1 VNKLRA
7 AGLALLLISAVIMLQ
22 AQEAPAAAKAT
33 VVARPTGTPPTGL
46 DDPVWGK
53 AKDVAIA
60 FEGKEQ
66 FEGKKLTLTAKAL
79 YTADSIYFLLRW
91 PDAIQSMSKG
101 AWQFNGQGWTHLQ
114 GNEDRLAILF
124 EIDRIQNFATKG
136 CTVVCHSD
144 PHVPQKEWKFATAN
158 STERGDLWHWKAAR
172 SDPYGYADDSYLT
185 AADGPTGRKS
195 DAGAGGDKRNESEDK
210 TRPAFMPDP
219 ARKDRGAI
227 LLAEEA
233 TPIKDYSAFRTGD
246 VITYQMPLK
255 PAGSRADIAALSRH
269 TDGFWTLMLA
279 RKLETGNEDDVT
291 FNTKR
296 RYSFAMAIFDDSGDE
311 HSYDSEVL
319 TLEFGR

>member
-1 VNKLRA
+1 
-7 AGLALLLISAVIMLQ
+7 
-22 AQEAPAAAKAT
+22 
-33 VVARPTGTPPTGL
+33 
-46 DDPVWGK
+46 
-53 AKDVAIA
+53 
-60 FEGKEQ
+60 
-66 FEGKKLTLTAKAL
+66 
-79 YTADSIYFLLRW
+79 
-91 PDAIQSMSKG
+91 
-101 AWQFNGQGWTHLQ
+101 
-114 GNEDRLAILF
+114 
-124 EIDRIQNFATKG
+124 
-136 CTVVCHSD
+136 
-144 PHVPQKEWKFATAN
+144 
-158 STERGDLWHWKAAR
+158 
-172 SDPYGYADDSYLT
+172 
-185 AADGPTGRKS
+185 
-195 DAGAGGDKRNESEDK
+195 
-210 TRPAFMPDP
+210 MPDP

-233 TPIKDYSAFRTGD
+233 MPIKDYSAFRTGD